1 MQKSGLIFSI
11 LFSAATIFSASGQRV
26 DVKALKDFGPS
37 TIKEVYEVCRYADL
51 DAQQQKKLA
60 NQIEKLNTRYVKSLK
75 AGEGYINVKAQR
87 QLAKETDKMLASTL
101 TPEQLAD
108 YYRGIYDA
116 EAKAKANA
124 LTDRLQAKYSLTDE
138 NCKFVRVHHYK
149 LFLESAAL
157 KRIYADQPKKAN
169 AEIARIKK
177 EQMRCIEEKGGF
189 RVNPDET
196 ITFLRPFD
204 PNALHK

>member
-11 LFSAATIFSASGQRV
+11 LFSAATIFSASAQRV

-60 NQIEKLNTRYVKSLK
+60 NQIEKLNARYVKSLK
-75 AGEGYINVKAQR
+75 AGEGYINVKTQR
-87 QLAKETDKMLASTL
+87 QLAKETDKMLASAL

-116 EAKAKANA
+116 EAKVKANA
-124 LTDRLQAKYSLTDE
+124 LTDRLQAKYGLTDE

-149 LFLESAAL
+149 LYLESATL